1 LKILWWGANVVWL
14 GLFIYLSF
22 KIWLNPPMEVTGA
35 LKTLGFGFRASAF
48 MMLIV
53 GLLIV
58 IIIQLAIL
66 YNLKQKNKF

>member
-1 LKILWWGANVVWL
+1 
-14 GLFIYLSF
+14 
-22 KIWLNPPMEVTGA
+22 MEVTGA